1 MIKEDMIITLED
13 NKDYYVMASLM
24 NNEDNYIMIG
34 EIDKEKEEISDNVK
48 IMYYDTEN
56 NMVRKVTN
64 PNALFQLTKLF
75 AKQKQE
81 LDGIKG
87 DQLHIDFGSQVS
99 NIPNIV

>member
-24 NNEDNYIMIG
+24 NDEDNYIMIG
-34 EIDKEKEEISDNVK
+34 EKNKEKEEISDNVK

-81 LDGIKG
+81 LEA
-87 DQLHIDFGSQVS
+87 
-99 NIPNIV
+99 

>member
-81 LDGIKG
+81 LEA
-87 DQLHIDFGSQVS
+87 
-99 NIPNIV
+99 

>member
-75 AKQKQE
+75 AKQR
-81 LDGIKG
+81 LGIFFYKT
-87 DQLHIDFGSQVS
+87 FYKF
-99 NIPNIV
+99 NIF

>member
-56 NMVRKVTN
+56 NMVRKVTI

-81 LDGIKG
+81 LEA
-87 DQLHIDFGSQVS
+87 
-99 NIPNIV
+99 

>member
-24 NNEDNYIMIG
+24 NDEDNYIMIG

-81 LDGIKG
+81 LEA
-87 DQLHIDFGSQVS
+87 
-99 NIPNIV
+99 

>member
-13 NKDYYVMASLM
+13 NKDYYVIASLM

-81 LDGIKG
+81 LEA
-87 DQLHIDFGSQVS
+87 
-99 NIPNIV
+99 

>member
-34 EIDKEKEEISDNVK
+34 EIDKEEEEISDNVK

-81 LDGIKG
+81 LEA
-87 DQLHIDFGSQVS
+87 
-99 NIPNIV
+99 

>member
-56 NMVRKVTN
+56 NMVRKVNN

-81 LDGIKG
+81 LEA
-87 DQLHIDFGSQVS
+87 
-99 NIPNIV
+99 

>member
-24 NNEDNYIMIG
+24 NNEDNYILIG

-81 LDGIKG
+81 LEA
-87 DQLHIDFGSQVS
+87 
-99 NIPNIV
+99 

>member
-64 PNALFQLTKLF
+64 PNALFQLTNYLQNKNKNLKL
-75 AKQKQE
+75 K
-81 LDGIKG
+81 
-87 DQLHIDFGSQVS
+87 
-99 NIPNIV
+99 IPFRYFFL

>member
-81 LDGIKG
+81 L
-87 DQLHIDFGSQVS
+87 
-99 NIPNIV
+99 

>member
-64 PNALFQLTKLF
+64 PNALFQLIKLF

-81 LDGIKG
+81 LEA
-87 DQLHIDFGSQVS
+87 
-99 NIPNIV
+99 

>member
-48 IMYYDTEN
+48 IMYYDTED

-81 LDGIKG
+81 LEA
-87 DQLHIDFGSQVS
+87 
-99 NIPNIV
+99 

>member
-34 EIDKEKEEISDNVK
+34 EIATEKEEISDNVK

-81 LDGIKG
+81 LEA
-87 DQLHIDFGSQVS
+87 
-99 NIPNIV
+99 

>member
-1 MIKEDMIITLED
+1 MIITLED

-81 LDGIKG
+81 LEA
-87 DQLHIDFGSQVS
+87 
-99 NIPNIV
+99 

>member
-64 PNALFQLTKLF
+64 SNALFQLTKLF

-81 LDGIKG
+81 LEA
-87 DQLHIDFGSQVS
+87 
-99 NIPNIV
+99 